1 MVRVLAAA
9 LLLLFAGCGSMSL
22 PGWPK
27 GPPEGAASA
36 GAWTRPGAD
45 AATIESAYG
54 ECLAATDTA
63 TRNDFAIDQ
72 DIAASRG
79 GDLQRSDFART
90 QSREARDT
98 TRDRAQRL
106 LSSCM
111 QGKGFK
117 PAK

>member
-9 LLLLFAGCGSMSL
+9 LLLLFAGCGSISL

-27 GPPEGAASA
+27 RPPEAAASA
-36 GAWTRPGAD
+36 GAWTRPGAN

-63 TRNDFAIDQ
+63 TRNDFVIDQ

-79 GDLQRSDFART
+79 ADYQRSDFVRT
-90 QSREARDT
+90 QSVQARDT
-98 TRDRAQRL
+98 TRDRAAAIL
-106 LSSCM
+106 AACM
-111 QGKGFK
+111 QAKGFK
-117 PAK
+117 AAK